1 MSTTKPN
8 NVSSTLLNV
17 SAITDG
23 ALRVFTKEYANHLE
37 NKKPNYEIRHKY
49 GKYRVIEYFGQDYEG
64 ARAIA
69 RGLTKEQAEGYI
81 KLLKED

>member
-17 SAITDG
+17 SAITNG
-23 ALRVFTKEYANHLE
+23 ALRVFTKEYARHLE
-37 NKKPNYEIRHKY
+37 NRKPNYEIRHKY
-49 GKYRVIEYFGQDYEG
+49 GKYRVIKYYGQDYEG
-64 ARAIA
+64 AKVVA
-69 RGLTKEQAEGYI
+69 RRLTKEQAEGYI